1 MACINKICL
10 SEETSKKPRQTL
22 CSSPSCFVTIL
33 LSNPMDGS
41 SACLD
46 SINTALPTAAV
57 HGNNVTD
64 RVNYVGVL
72 FFVVIMIPKRLSTGS
87 CCKNISPRGEYRHLL
102 VKWLSFSASTGK
114 WNKKP
119 VELLTLRSAM
129 AIRLQSGIDLS
140 LPENTYCC
148 LLGPSG
154 CGKTSLL
161 RMIAGHEEITSGD
174 VILNNQNISD
184 KSPAERSTSMMFQNY
199 ALFPHLKVIDNV
211 AFALKIAGVN
221 KAVRHARAMELLESV
236 QLHTMS
242 ERYPSQLSGGQQ
254 QRVALA
260 RALITKPKLL
270 LLDEPLSALDPFLRI
285 EMRSELKVLQRK
297 LGITFVHVTHSQEE
311 AMALA
316 DIILVMNDGKVEQQG
331 SPMTLFNKP
340 RNAFVARFI
349 GGHNVIEGQGLPIS
363 IREDRIKLTLGGT
376 DEVTGVEFLGSVVRL
391 KVNSGLGPL
400 TVVQSDMEFT
410 KARLDLGDQVKASW
424 SKKDQLQL
432 EA

>member
-1 MACINKICL
+1 MNQSNNHLELIDLEKRYGDTVAVRGIN
-10 SEETSKKPRQTL
+10 
-22 CSSPSCFVTIL
+22 
-33 LSNPMDGS
+33 
-41 SACLD
+41 
-46 SINTALPTAAV
+46 
-57 HGNNVTD
+57 
-64 RVNYVGVL
+64 
-72 FFVVIMIPKRLSTGS
+72 
-87 CCKNISPRGEYRHLL
+87 
-102 VKWLSFSASTGK
+102 
-114 WNKKP
+114 
-119 VELLTLRSAM
+119 
-129 AIRLQSGIDLS
+129 LS

-161 RMIAGHEEITSGD
+161 RMIAGHEDITSGAVFLD
-174 VILNNQNISD
+174 NLDISNEP
-184 KSPAERSTSMMFQNY
+184 PAARSTSMMFQSY

-211 AFALKIAGVN
+211 AFALKIMGVG
-221 KAVRHARAMELLESV
+221 KTERHARAMELLESV

-242 ERYPSQLSGGQQ
+242 QRYPSQLSGGQQ

-285 EMRSELKVLQRK
+285 EMRSELKLLQRQ

-316 DIILVMNDGKVEQQG
+316 DVILVMNDGKVEQKG
-331 SPMTLFNKP
+331 SPIEIFTKP

-349 GGHNVIEGQGLPIS
+349 GGHNVIEGKGRPIS
-363 IREDRIKLTLGGT
+363 IREDRIKLTPGGT
-376 DEVTGVEFLGSVVRL
+376 GEVTGVEFLGSVVRL
-391 KVNSGLGPL
+391 KVKSDRGLL

-410 KARLDLGDQVKASW
+410 KTKFDLGDQVKTSW
-424 SKKDQLQL
+424 LKKDQLQL

>member
-1 MACINKICL
+1 MNQLKNHLDLIDLEKRYGETLAVRGIN
-10 SEETSKKPRQTL
+10 
-22 CSSPSCFVTIL
+22 
-33 LSNPMDGS
+33 
-41 SACLD
+41 
-46 SINTALPTAAV
+46 
-57 HGNNVTD
+57 
-64 RVNYVGVL
+64 
-72 FFVVIMIPKRLSTGS
+72 
-87 CCKNISPRGEYRHLL
+87 
-102 VKWLSFSASTGK
+102 
-114 WNKKP
+114 
-119 VELLTLRSAM
+119 
-129 AIRLQSGIDLS
+129 LS

-161 RMIAGHEEITSGD
+161 RMIAGHEDITSGTVLLD
-174 VILNNQNISD
+174 NQDISNEP
-184 KSPAERSTSMMFQNY
+184 PAARSTSMMFQSY

-211 AFALKIAGVN
+211 AFALKIMGVS
-221 KAVRHARAMELLESV
+221 KTERHARAMELLESV

-242 ERYPSQLSGGQQ
+242 QRYPSQLSGGQQ

-285 EMRSELKVLQRK
+285 EMRSELKLLQRQ

-316 DIILVMNDGKVEQQG
+316 DVILVMNDGKVEQQG
-331 SPMTLFNKP
+331 SPIELFTKP

-349 GGHNVIEGQGLPIS
+349 GGHNVIEGAGLPIS
-363 IREDRIKLTLGGT
+363 IREDRIKLTPGGS
-376 DEVTGVEFLGSVVRL
+376 DKVTGVEFLGSVVRL
-391 KVNSGLGPL
+391 KVHSDRGPL

-410 KARLDLGDQVKASW
+410 KAKLDLGDQVKASW
-424 SKKDQLQL
+424 SQKDQLQL

>member
-1 MACINKICL
+1 MNQLKNHLDLIDLEKRYGETLAVRGIN
-10 SEETSKKPRQTL
+10 
-22 CSSPSCFVTIL
+22 
-33 LSNPMDGS
+33 
-41 SACLD
+41 
-46 SINTALPTAAV
+46 
-57 HGNNVTD
+57 
-64 RVNYVGVL
+64 
-72 FFVVIMIPKRLSTGS
+72 
-87 CCKNISPRGEYRHLL
+87 
-102 VKWLSFSASTGK
+102 
-114 WNKKP
+114 
-119 VELLTLRSAM
+119 
-129 AIRLQSGIDLS
+129 LS

-161 RMIAGHEEITSGD
+161 RMIAGHEDITSGTVLLD
-174 VILNNQNISD
+174 NQDISNEP
-184 KSPAERSTSMMFQNY
+184 PAARSTSMMFQSY

-211 AFALKIAGVN
+211 AFALKIMGVS
-221 KAVRHARAMELLESV
+221 KTERHARAMELLESV

-242 ERYPSQLSGGQQ
+242 QRYPSQLSGGQQ

-285 EMRSELKVLQRK
+285 EMRSELKLLQRQ

-316 DIILVMNDGKVEQQG
+316 DVILVMNDGKVEQQG
-331 SPMTLFNKP
+331 SPIELFTKP

-349 GGHNVIEGQGLPIS
+349 GGHNVIEGEGLPIS
-363 IREDRIKLTLGGT
+363 IREDRIKLTPGGS
-376 DEVTGVEFLGSVVRL
+376 DKVTGVEFLGSVVRL
-391 KVNSGLGPL
+391 KVISDRGPL

-410 KARLDLGDQVKASW
+410 KSKLDLGDQVKASW
-424 SKKDQLQL
+424 LKKDQLQL

>member
-1 MACINKICL
+1 MNELNYHLELIGLEKRYGDTLAVRGIN
-10 SEETSKKPRQTL
+10 L
-22 CSSPSCFVTIL
+22 C
-33 LSNPMDGS
+33 
-41 SACLD
+41 
-46 SINTALPTAAV
+46 
-57 HGNNVTD
+57 
-64 RVNYVGVL
+64 
-72 FFVVIMIPKRLSTGS
+72 
-87 CCKNISPRGEYRHLL
+87 
-102 VKWLSFSASTGK
+102 
-114 WNKKP
+114 
-119 VELLTLRSAM
+119 
-129 AIRLQSGIDLS
+129 

-161 RMIAGHEEITSGD
+161 RMIAGHEDITSGSVFLD
-174 VILNNQNISD
+174 NRDISNEP
-184 KSPAERSTSMMFQNY
+184 PAARSTSMMFQSY

-211 AFALKIAGVN
+211 AFALKIMGVS
-221 KAVRHARAMELLESV
+221 KTERHARAMELLESV

-242 ERYPSQLSGGQQ
+242 QRYPSQLSGGQQ

-285 EMRSELKVLQRK
+285 EMRSELKLLQRQ

-316 DIILVMNDGKVEQQG
+316 DVILVMNDGKVEQQG
-331 SPMTLFNKP
+331 SPIEIFTKP

-349 GGHNVIEGQGLPIS
+349 GGHNVIEGEGLPIS
-363 IREDRIKLTLGGT
+363 IREDRIKLTPGGT
-376 DEVTGVEFLGSVVRL
+376 DRVTGVEFLGSVVRL
-391 KVNSGLGPL
+391 KVNSDRGPL

-410 KARLDLGDQVKASW
+410 RAKFDLGDQVKTSW
-424 SKKDQLQL
+424 LKKDQLQL

>member
-1 MACINKICL
+1 M
-10 SEETSKKPRQTL
+10 
-22 CSSPSCFVTIL
+22 
-33 LSNPMDGS
+33 
-41 SACLD
+41 
-46 SINTALPTAAV
+46 
-57 HGNNVTD
+57 
-64 RVNYVGVL
+64 
-72 FFVVIMIPKRLSTGS
+72 
-87 CCKNISPRGEYRHLL
+87 
-102 VKWLSFSASTGK
+102 
-114 WNKKP
+114 
-119 VELLTLRSAM
+119 
-129 AIRLQSGIDLS
+129 SGIKNQLELINLEKRYGDTIAVSGINLS

-221 KAVRHARAMELLESV
+221 KTVRHARAMELLESV